1 VTRNPNQA
9 TYPAGANV
17 QLTAIPGPGWIF
29 SGWSG
34 ALSGPA
40 NPATVLMDGN
50 KTVTA
55 TFTQIQYTLTINIGG
70 SGTVTRNPNQA
81 TYPAGTSVLLTAN
94 AGTGWTFTGWSGD
107 LSGSN
112 NPDTIIM
119 DGDKT
124 VTATFTAIQYTLTI
138 NTAGS
143 GTVTK
148 NPDQATYQYGDIVQL
163 TAQADTN
170 WNFDS
175 WSGDLSGSTNPE
187 TITISGNQTVTANFI
202 VDTNEPDV
210 GQPDGNYRQINDGEI
225 LVIDLGTAIEVIGDG
240 EPNYDLVCYDYGYFP
255 DAIAMDWTIL
265 QISTDQVNWYT
276 IFYWGD
282 YIQDNHSNVG
292 GFTEND
298 NEVILFDY
306 LYGTLPLKTGIAID
320 VDNAPGVA
328 VPGALTNTIPGP
340 VPPGSY
346 RYLRIYAPPGGDGD
360 GTGVD
365 SIDVLT

>member
-1 VTRNPNQA
+1 
-9 TYPAGANV
+9 V
-17 QLTAIPGPGWIF
+17 QLTANPDPGWIF

-34 ALSGPA
+34 ALSGSA
-40 NPATVLMDGN
+40 NPANILMNGN

-55 TFTQIQYTLTINIGG
+55 TFTQIQYTLTINIVG
-70 SGTVTRNPNQA
+70 SGTVTRNPNLA

-107 LSGSN
+107 LNGST
-112 NPDTIIM
+112 NPDTITM
-119 DGDKT
+119 DSDKT

-138 NTAGS
+138 NIVGS

-148 NPDQATYQYGDIVQL
+148 NPDQATYQYGDVVQL

-175 WSGDLSGSTNPE
+175 WSGDLSGSTNPG

-202 VDTNEPDV
+202 LDTNEPDI
-210 GQPDGNYRQINDGEI
+210 GQPDGNYLQIDDGGI
-225 LVIDLGTAIEVIGDG
+225 VFIDLGATIEVIGPS
-240 EPNYDLVCYDYGYFP
+240 ESNYDLVCYDFGYFS
-255 DAIAMDWTIL
+255 DGIAMDWSIL
-265 QISTDQVNWYT
+265 QISTDGANWYT

-282 YIQDNHSNVG
+282 GIPDNHSNVG
-292 GFTEND
+292 GYPEND
-298 NEVILFDY
+298 NEYIPFSA

-328 VPGALTNTIPGP
+328 VPAPLDATTIPGP
-340 VPPGSY
+340 VPPGFY
-346 RYLRIYAPPGGDGD
+346 RYLRIFAPPGGDGD

-365 SIDVLT
+365 SIEIL